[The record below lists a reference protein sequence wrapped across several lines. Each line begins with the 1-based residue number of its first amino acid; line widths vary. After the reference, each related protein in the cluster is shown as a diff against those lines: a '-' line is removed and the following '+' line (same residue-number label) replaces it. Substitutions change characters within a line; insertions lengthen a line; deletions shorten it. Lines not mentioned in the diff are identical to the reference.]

1 MIASNYPTQFLNAG
15 ISIIPVK
22 YRDKRPDASQL
33 PRDADD
39 KPTWEP
45 FKTTLPSADDLHR
58 WFAKPNNYGV
68 ICGWKNLL
76 VLDFDDAG
84 EYSKWRLWA
93 SRVGGQPRFIAE
105 NAFQVTTSRGV
116 HVYLRCETPGA
127 NRKAGKIDIKYR
139 GYVLGP
145 GSVHP
150 SGVIYRALKSALIFP
165 LIHLLSDVLPGEIL
179 TLATPDNVRA
189 PAIVRAADPWVSAMQ
204 TQPALG
210 NGVVEKIKKTLRIED
225 NFIQKSQTS
234 ADGRWYIT
242 RCPLHDDHKPSFWI
256 DTEQQI
262 CGCFSGCT
270 PKPLDVIGLH
280 ARMYGLDNSEAI
292 RVLASMVG

>member
-45 FKTTLPSADDLHR
+45 FKTNLPSADDLHR

-150 SGVIYRALKSALIFP
+150 SGIIYRALKSALIFP
-165 LIHLLSDVLPGEIL
+165 LIHSLSDVLPGEIL
-179 TLATPDNVRA
+179 VQAVPDNVR
-189 PAIVRAADPWVSAMQ
+189 PPVIVRAADPWVSAMQ
-204 TQPALG
+204 TPPALG

>member
-1 MIASNYPTQFLNAG
+1 MTNTYPAQFLNAG
-15 ISIIPVK
+15 IAVIPVR
-22 YRDKRPDASQL
+22 YRDKRPDHALL
-33 PRDADD
+33 PRDTAGD
-39 KPTWEP
+39 PTWEP
-45 FKTTLPSADDLHR
+45 FKNALPSPDDLRR

-68 ICGWKNLL
+68 VAGWRHLMI
-76 VLDFDDAG
+76 LDFDDAG

-150 SGVIYRALKSALIFP
+150 TGAIYRALKNALVFP
-165 LIHLLSDVLPGEIL
+165 LIHSLSDVLPGEIL
-179 TLATPDNVRA
+179 TLATPENVKTH
-189 PAIVRAADPWVSAMQ
+189 VTVVADPWTSAMR
-204 TQPALG
+204 TPTILSSG
-210 NGVVEKIKKTLRIED
+210 IVDKIKATLRIED
-225 NFIQKSQTS
+225 TFIQKSQTS
-234 ADGRWYIT
+234 ADGRWFIT
-242 RCPLHDDHKPSFWI
+242 RCPLHDDHKPSMWI
-256 DTEQQI
+256 DTEHQI

-270 PKPLDVIGLH
+270 SKPLDIVNLH
-280 ARMYGLDNSEAI
+280 ARMYGLSNSETI